1 MTIFRVF
8 DEPGLFSWLPAE
20 APRVTHEPSLLI
32 VAALPWEAA
41 LVRTALRDRAPE
53 GPGDVRIVACGI
65 GEERASA
72 ALAGILPPPDLLL
85 LVGCAGALD
94 PRLRPG
100 DLVVAD
106 RIVDSKGETFAC
118 EAALRAAMEDAAR
131 RAGIVPGVAGILG
144 SGAVVASLEEKRRAA
159 ESSGCIAVDMES
171 AAISR
176 HAERLGI
183 PAAVVRAILDPADVA
198 LTYAPL
204 CVEPTGGVSIAG
216 LARAIARGR
225 SDAVRELVAL
235 AGARRA
241 AVDTLRR
248 FLRALFDRSLRP
260 PERLSGIAKRRT
272 DR

>member
-1 MTIFRVF
+1 MTISCVF
-8 DEPGLFSWLPAE
+8 DERSLYSWLLGKAR
-20 APRVTHEPSLLI
+20 RVTSEPSLL
-32 VAALPWEAA
+32 VLAALAWEAK
-41 LVRTALRDRAPE
+41 LVRAALRDRAPE
-53 GPGDVRIVACGI
+53 GPRDVRIVACGI

-118 EAALRAAMEDAAR
+118 EAALRSTMEDAAR
-131 RAGIVPGVAGILG
+131 RAGISAKVAGILG
-144 SGAVVASLEEKRRAA
+144 SGEVVGSLEEKRRAA
-159 ESSGCIAVDMES
+159 ESSGCVAVDMES

-176 HAERLGI
+176 HADRHGI

-204 CVEPTGGVSIAG
+204 CVESTGDVSIAG
-216 LARAIARGR
+216 LLRALARGR
-225 SDAVRELVAL
+225 SHAVRELAGL
-235 AGARRA
+235 AGPRRA

-248 FLRALFDRSLRP
+248 FLRALFERSVQP